1 MSAATDIGRIDKR
14 AFDLVIARSSD
25 LPDEIADTAWAMS
38 SEPVNVS
45 RRDLLSLIGA
55 VSGSAAMYHAM
66 TSLGFASDSGY
77 KGPVKLEGDPKGASV
92 LILGA
97 GLAGM
102 TAALE
107 LRKAGYKV
115 QVLEFNS
122 RAGGRNWTLRGGD
135 SFTELGGFTQTCE
148 FEQGLYFNPGPWRIP
163 YHHRALLDYCRRLG
177 VALEPFIQLNHNALL
192 HASTAFGGV
201 PQRIRDIKTDFQ
213 GQTSELLAKVTQQG
227 KLDEAVSKEDRE
239 ILMQALRSW
248 GALDHNHAY
257 KANLLSAEFRGFA
270 KGPGGGVGAAPVA
283 GEPIALSDIL
293 KSRLWRYLQNF
304 ALHAF
309 QSTMFQPVGGMDM
322 IGKAFAREV
331 GDVIRY
337 EAKVTRIQQNDGG
350 VIVTYADLK
359 KPSTPQQAKADWC
372 VCTIPLSIL
381 SQMPLDVGGRMK
393 AAIDAVPYSPS
404 VKVGLQFK
412 RRFWEEDEAI
422 YGGLSY
428 TDLPIRQ
435 IAYPNSGFNTAG
447 KGVLLG
453 AYLFDGPNAYEF
465 ASMPPAERVARAVE
479 FGASIHPQYRTE
491 FDSGIAVA
499 WHRMPL
505 TLGCAGNWT
514 EQARAEHYDDLCQ
527 IDGRIVLAGEHASY
541 IPAWQ
546 EGAILSSLDA
556 ITRLHDRVVKT

>member
-1 MSAATDIGRIDKR
+1 M
-14 AFDLVIARSSD
+14 
-25 LPDEIADTAWAMS
+25 P
-38 SEPVNVS
+38 SESMTVS

-77 KGPVKLEGDPKGASV
+77 KGPVRLDGDSRGASV

-107 LRKAGYKV
+107 LRKAGYNV
-115 QVLEFNS
+115 EILEFNS

-135 SFTELGGFTQTCE
+135 SFTELGGFKQTCE
-148 FEQGLYFNPGPWRIP
+148 FDQGLYFNPGPWRIP
-163 YHHRALLDYCRRLG
+163 YHHRALLDYCKQLG
-177 VALEPFIQLNHNALL
+177 VPLEPFVQLNHNALL
-192 HASTAFGGV
+192 HASGAFDGV

-213 GQTSELLAKVTQQG
+213 GQISELLAKATQQG

-248 GALDHNHAY
+248 GALDRNYAY
-257 KANLLSAEFRGFA
+257 KGNLISADFRGYN
-270 KGPGGGVGAAPVA
+270 KSPGGGLGGVPIP

-293 KSRLWRYLQNF
+293 HSRLWRYLQNF
-304 ALHAF
+304 ALQTF
-309 QSTMFQPVGGMDM
+309 QTTMFQPVGGMDM
-322 IGKAFAREV
+322 IGRAFAREV
-331 GDVIRY
+331 GDAIRY
-337 EAKVTRIQQNDGG
+337 DAKVTRIQQDDHG
-350 VIVTYADLK
+350 VTVTYADA
-359 KPSTPQQAKADWC
+359 SDSATVRQAKADWC
-372 VCTIPLSIL
+372 ICTIPLSIL
-381 SQMPLDVGGRMK
+381 SQIPLDVGARMK
-393 AAIDAVPYSPS
+393 AAIDAVPYASS
-404 VKVGLQFK
+404 VKIGLQFK

-422 YGGLSY
+422 FGGISF

-435 IAYPNSGFNTAG
+435 IAYPNTGFNHAG

-453 AYLFDGPNAYEF
+453 AYLFEGANAYEF
-465 ASMPPAERVARAVE
+465 TSLPPAERIARAVE
-479 FGASIHPQYRTE
+479 FGARIHPQYAAE
-491 FDSGIAVA
+491 FENGVAVS
-499 WHRMPL
+499 WHRMPF

-514 EQARAEHYDDLCQ
+514 DEARAQHYDNLCQ

-556 ITRLHDRVVKT
+556 VTRLHDRVMNLK